1 MSKGKIIQVIGPVV
15 DFQFDSESLPNQG
28 DAIKLTN
35 EEGKVLVFET
45 FQHLGN
51 DIVRTVSM
59 GSTDGLVRGMEGTN
73 TKAPITVPV
82 GKETLGRIIN
92 VTGDPIDFD
101 GEINAKESLPIFFA
115 CAVLSI
121 VIGVDSFV
129 YALCWIIFR
138 IAYVFCYVYKL
149 NPYRSI
155 VWMGSIVCLVLMAIN
170 LIL

>member
-1 MSKGKIIQVIGPVV
+1 MLYIVLATMLMYLIHLMLPTLLTFRNNPDYSNVKKLINRDTNIPNHVI
-15 DFQFDSESLPNQG
+15 
-28 DAIKLTN
+28 
-35 EEGKVLVFET
+35 
-45 FQHLGN
+45 
-51 DIVRTVSM
+51 
-59 GSTDGLVRGMEGTN
+59 
-73 TKAPITVPV
+73 
-82 GKETLGRIIN
+82 RIHAAAEN
-92 VTGDPIDFD
+92 L
-101 GEINAKESLPIFFA
+101 KESLPIFFA

-129 YALCWIIFR
+129 YALCWIFFR